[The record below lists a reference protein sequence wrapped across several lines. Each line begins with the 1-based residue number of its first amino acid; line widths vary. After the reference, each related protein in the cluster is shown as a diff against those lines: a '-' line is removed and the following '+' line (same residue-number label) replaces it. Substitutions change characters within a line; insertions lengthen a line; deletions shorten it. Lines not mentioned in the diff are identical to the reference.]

1 MTYAECVAGLKV
13 LKIKPKQVLPVNT
26 RWMNLIAAGVKLEE
40 YRLDSEYWQ
49 KRLLEK
55 GLGEGPEGTFVLRA
69 GYSKDSASLLI
80 DARPVR
86 RRGGKP
92 AWGAQD
98 DPYIVLRISRAWKVD
113 AAGRTTV
120 LWEIRDN
127 RLRYGRS

>member
-1 MTYAECVAGLKV
+1 MKRKMTYAECVAGLKV
-13 LKIKPKQVLPVNT
+13 LKMKPKQVLPVNT
-26 RWMNLIAAGVKLEE
+26 VWMDLIADGIKLEE
-40 YRLDSEYWQ
+40 YRLDTEYWQ

-55 GLGEGPEGTFVLRA
+55 GLSEGPEGTFVLRA

-98 DPYIVLRISRAWKVD
+98 EAYIVLRISRAWKVD

-120 LWEIRDN
+120 LWEIRC
-127 RLRYGRS
+127 RKS